1 MDIKEKLFKKYI
13 MTAIFMQ
20 RSKYDNK
27 NICDGAEIFYNK
39 KTEENQKKTK

>member
-1 MDIKEKLFKKYI
+1 

-39 KTEENQKKTK
+39 KNRRKSKENKIKLHNNRT

>member
-1 MDIKEKLFKKYI
+1 

-27 NICDGAEIFYNK
+27 NICDGAEIFNNLK
-39 KTEENQKKTK
+39 ETEENQKKTK